1 MTIIVQTFKSFYIT
15 KINII
20 KRKENRLHQ
29 LTELGNARG
38 IFLQAQMALWVK
50 HYHDSVLRHCLILFS
65 S

>member
-20 KRKENRLHQ
+20 KRKESRLYQ

-50 HYHDSVLRHCLILFS
+50 HYHDTILQLCLILLS